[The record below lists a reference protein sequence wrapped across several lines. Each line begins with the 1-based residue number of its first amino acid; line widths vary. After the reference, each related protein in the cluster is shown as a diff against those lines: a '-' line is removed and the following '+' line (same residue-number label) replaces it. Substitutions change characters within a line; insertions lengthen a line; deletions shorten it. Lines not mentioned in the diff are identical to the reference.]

1 MTDTEKLNL
10 LIDKLKE
17 FAEAK
22 HCYDEDK
29 DYDYNSLTYS
39 PQIILS
45 DGVEYGEINLAR
57 TLLEIIGVEFVYPC
71 MQENETEEQFTTPIV
86 PDETMQWMVQNFGEN

>member
-22 HCYDEDK
+22 HCYDEDE
-29 DYDYNSLTYS
+29 DYEKNFSAYT
-39 PQIILS
+39 PEMILS
-45 DGVEYGEINLAR
+45 DGVEYGEINFAR
-57 TLLEIIGVEFVYPC
+57 TLLEIIGVDFEYPC
-71 MQENETEEQFTTPIV
+71 MKEN
-86 PDETMQWMVQNFGEN
+86 D